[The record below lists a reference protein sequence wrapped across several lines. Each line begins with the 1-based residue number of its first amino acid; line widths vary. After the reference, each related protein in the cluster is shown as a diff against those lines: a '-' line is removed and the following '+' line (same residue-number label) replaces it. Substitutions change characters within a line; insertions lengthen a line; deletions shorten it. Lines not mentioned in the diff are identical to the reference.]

1 MLTPDQCN
9 EAAEML
15 DAAARTTVPIDPITT
30 LFAGLDVN
38 DAYQIQMINIRR
50 REGRGS
56 RIKGYKVGL
65 TARTMQLMLGVN
77 EPDYGHLLS
86 DMFFNDGD
94 VIPMTRWCSP
104 KIEVETAFVLSKD
117 LSGPE
122 CTPIDVLN
130 ATGFVVP
137 VFELIDSRIRDWK
150 ITLADTIADNASSAA
165 VVVGNPARSPLG
177 LDLRLMGAVLSKNG
191 EIVETGA
198 NGAVLGNPANAVA
211 WLVNKLAELGETV
224 VAGSVVIPGSCTRAI
239 DVSVGD
245 VVRAEFDGLG
255 SVSVTF
261 A

>member
-15 DAAARTTVPIDPITT
+15 DEAARTTVPIEPLTR
-30 LFAGLDVN
+30 LFDGLDVN

-65 TARTMQLMLGVN
+65 TARAMQLMLGVN

-94 VIPMTRWCSP
+94 VVPMNRWCSP
-104 KIEVETAFVLSKD
+104 KIEVETD
-117 LSGPE
+117 
-122 CTPIDVLN
+122 
-130 ATGFVVP
+130 ATGFIVP

-165 VVVGNPARSPLG
+165 VVIGNPARSPLG

-191 EIVETGA
+191 EIIETGA
-198 NGAVLGNPANAVA
+198 NGAVLGNPAIAVA

-239 DVSVGD
+239 DVNVGD
-245 VVRAEFDGLG
+245 TVRAEFDGLG
-255 SVSVTF
+255 SVSVAF